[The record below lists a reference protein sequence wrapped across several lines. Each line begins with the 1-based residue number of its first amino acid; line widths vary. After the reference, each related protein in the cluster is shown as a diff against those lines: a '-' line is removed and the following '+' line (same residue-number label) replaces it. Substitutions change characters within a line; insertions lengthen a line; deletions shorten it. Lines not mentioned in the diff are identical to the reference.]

1 MVRRHEDGFGVTEM
15 AQQPVQKEVHV
26 GKHAKKAF
34 VALYIL
40 MGVLALVLAAG
51 VIYFVVETG
60 KEAVGIAAQDDE
72 AAREKQKEEAITT
85 TPSAKAIDLVALLG
99 LDGEDAV
106 GKIGHGAYIES
117 DRNISEDGFSRQLT
131 VPLANE
137 KGTDRSGTPT
147 VTLYLDSDGKVGRAS
162 YTASFSAV
170 GFKGIALDEAVGS
183 ANLVPAVLTASG
195 LDEVDASGIVLPED
209 RSAFSTYESDGTT
222 LTAEEVSFKGTGSAD
237 GEEYSWQ
244 STLSYDYGE
253 ANAQGNLAYT
263 VRTVSVSIEQ
273 A

>member
-1 MVRRHEDGFGVTEM
+1 MV
-15 AQQPVQKEVHV
+15 QQPERNEIHE

-40 MGVLALVLAAG
+40 MGALAIVLAVG
-51 VIYFVVETG
+51 VIYFVVESG

-72 AAREKQKEEAITT
+72 AAREKEKEETTTT

-106 GKIGHGAYIES
+106 DEIGHGAYIES
-117 DRNISEDGFSRQLT
+117 DRNVSEDGFSRQLT

-147 VTLYLDSDGKVGRAS
+147 VTLYLDDDGMVGRAS

-170 GFKGIALDEAVGS
+170 GFKGISLDEAVGS
-183 ANLVPAVLTASG
+183 AGLIPAVLEASG
-195 LDEVDASGIVLPED
+195 LTDVDTSGIALPED
-209 RSAFSTYESDGTT
+209 RSEFSTYESDDTT
-222 LTAEEVSFKGTGSAD
+222 LTAEEVTFDGTGSTD
-237 GEEYSWQ
+237 GEEYAWE
-244 STLSYDYGE
+244 STLFYDYSE

-263 VRTVSVSIEQ
+263 VRTVTVSISQ